1 MGTDINNLLK
11 TDEDNPHESNKDN
24 FSSNTPGSFNTISSL
39 ARRFKSVFVVLYYIN
54 IVLIISFVIF
64 LTIGIF
70 SSRSIPDA
78 LILLVLLGGVFA
90 YIVTIFSFGLIATI
104 IKISED
110 LDKLSKN

>member
-1 MGTDINNLLK
+1 MDTDINNLLK

-24 FSSNTPGSFNTISSL
+24 FSSSTPGSLNTISSL
-39 ARRFKSVFVVLYYIN
+39 AKRFRSVFVVLYYIN

-70 SSRSIPDA
+70 SSRSTPDA
-78 LILLVLLGGVFA
+78 LILLVLLGGVVA
-90 YIVTIFSFGLIATI
+90 YIVNIFSFGLIATI